1 LFNLGASSGVRIML
15 QQPQIDTYCVR
26 FDATLGVKPKYKDHA
41 GGSIAVVAACERPR
55 RSAETSIMLALV
67 SDLGRQRE
75 FNQAGTDRPLAGARQ
90 VLGPIVGRLSE
101 TIAARFEMPPRLL
114 VWLHRDVGGRFQMLY
129 PGRWSVDVQP
139 LRSISG
145 VAGGSPEAFMEVFP
159 TLAPP
164 VLNQLALFTSDSVPT
179 DR

>member
-1 LFNLGASSGVRIML
+1 ML

-41 GGSIAVVAACERPR
+41 RGSIAVVAACQRPR
-55 RSAETSIMLALV
+55 RSVEDSIMLALI

-75 FNQAGTDRPLAGARQ
+75 INQGVSDRALAGGRQ
-90 VLGPIVGRLSE
+90 VLGPIINRFSE
-101 TIAARFEMPPRLL
+101 SIPERFGMPPCLL
-114 VWLHRDVGGRFQMLY
+114 VWLFCDVGGRFQMLY

-145 VAGGSPEAFMEVFP
+145 VAGGSREAFVEVFP
-159 TLAPP
+159 TLAPE
-164 VLNQLALFTSDSVPT
+164 VLSQLALFTSDSVPT